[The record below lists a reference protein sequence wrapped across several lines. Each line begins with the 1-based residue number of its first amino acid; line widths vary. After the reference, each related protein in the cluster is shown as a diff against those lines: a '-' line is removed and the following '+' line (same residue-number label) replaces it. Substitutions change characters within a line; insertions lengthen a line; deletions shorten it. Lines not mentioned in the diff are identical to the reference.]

1 MPLDP
6 PGELPATDIL
16 AEPCVAPA
24 GRGHPALHFHAPS
37 LCYLGSMLISRLR
50 AIVIVLLLVIPA
62 FAKEE
67 KYSKARPVQLTSE
80 GNKWAEKTLRKM
92 SLEEKI
98 GQIIQIRAY
107 ADFLNVESDAYRQ
120 VSEAIKKYHLGSII
134 LTVRV
139 SDGLL
144 VKDLPYEAAAVTN
157 LFQKES
163 KLPLLVAADFERG
176 LSMRL
181 NETPAFPHAM
191 AFGATQNPEFEE
203 KFAAITAQESRA
215 IGVHWNFF
223 PVADVNI
230 NPKNPIIN
238 TRSFGE
244 DPQAVAAMVAAYIK
258 GSRENGLLST
268 AKHFP
273 GHGDTATDSHLG
285 VATVSGDTQRL
296 ESVELP
302 PFQKAVEAGVDS
314 IMVAHVTIPALEP
327 DADKVATTSRKVVTD
342 LLKDKMHFQGLIVT
356 DALEMHGLTRLYPE
370 NGPNPAGRAAVDAVK
385 AGNDMVL
392 LPSDLDGAFKGLVE
406 AVKNKEIS
414 QQQIDTSVLKILRA
428 KASLGLHKARLV
440 DLENVSR
447 MVSRPESIDFAQQVA
462 DSAATLVRDN
472 GQVLP
477 LPLSAQRLAGTYASA
492 GTYRSPGSEAAVVA
506 VVITDDVRSE
516 YGRVFEIEL
525 RRRSRAKVYLV
536 DADIA
541 GGMTPEILDAVRQ
554 AEKVVIAAYVVPTA
568 AKQTV
573 VNGQVTNTVGLND
586 ATGNLMQQ
594 LLRAAAQKTAVI
606 AMGNPYLAS
615 NFPSVQTYICTYS
628 NAPTSERSAVKL
640 LFGEMQLKGKLPV
653 SLPGIADRGFG
664 LELKPE
670 ELRVAT
676 APTKPT
682 SGAAQIE

>member
-1 MPLDP
+1 MLNRPLR
-6 PGELPATDIL
+6 TIIL
-16 AEPCVAPA
+16 
-24 GRGHPALHFHAPS
+24 
-37 LCYLGSMLISRLR
+37 
-50 AIVIVLLLVIPA
+50 VLLFVIPV

-67 KYSKARPVQLTSE
+67 KFSKAGPVQLTSE
-80 GNKWAEKTLRKM
+80 GNKWAERTLKKM

-98 GQIIQIRAY
+98 GQLIQVRAY
-107 ADFLNVESDAYRQ
+107 ADFLNVESDEYKQ
-120 VSEAIKKYHLGSII
+120 VRDEIKKYHLGSII

-139 SDGLL
+139 SDGILL
-144 VKDLPYEAAAVTN
+144 KDLPYEAGAITN
-157 LFQKES
+157 LLQRES

-191 AFGATQNPEFEE
+191 AFGATYNPEFEE
-203 KFAAITAQESRA
+203 KFAEITAQESRA
-215 IGVHWNFF
+215 IGVHWNYY

-244 DPQAVAAMVAAYIK
+244 DPQQVAAMVAAYVK
-258 GSRENGLLST
+258 GSRQYGLLST

-285 VATVSGDTQRL
+285 VAMVSGDLPRL

-302 PFQKAVEAGVDS
+302 PFEKAVEAGVDS

-327 DADKVATTSRKVVTD
+327 DTDKVATTSHKIVTD
-342 LLKDKMHFQGLIVT
+342 LLKDKFHFQGLIVT

-370 NGPNPAGRAAVDAVK
+370 NGANPAGRAAVDAMK
-385 AGNDMVL
+385 AGNDMIL
-392 LPSDLDGAFKGLVE
+392 LPSDLDGAFNGLLQ
-406 AVKNKEIS
+406 AVKNRDIS
-414 QQQIDTSVLKILRA
+414 QNQIDASVLKVLRA

-440 DLENVSR
+440 DLEQISHI
-447 MVSRPESIDFAQQVA
+447 VSRPESLDFAQQVA
-462 DSAATLVRDN
+462 DAAITLVRDS

-477 LPLSAQRLAGTYASA
+477 LPAPQPRSA
-492 GTYRSPGSEAAVVA
+492 GTNAQPRAYRAPGTASPISPILG

-516 YGRVFEIEL
+516 YGRLFELEL
-525 RRRSRAKVYLV
+525 RRRAHGTKVYFV
-536 DADIA
+536 DAGIA
-541 GGMTPEILDAVRQ
+541 TAMTPEIVEAAKQ
-554 AEKVVIAAYVVPTA
+554 ADKVVVAAYVVPTA

-573 VNGQVTNTVGLND
+573 VNGQLTNTVGLND

-594 LLRAAAQKTAVI
+594 LLEAAGPKMAVI
-606 AMGNPYLAS
+606 AMGNPYLAM
-615 NFPSVQTYICTYS
+615 NFPEVQTYICTYS

-640 LFGEMQLKGKLPV
+640 LFGEMQTKGKLPV
-653 SLPGIADRGFG
+653 TLPGIAERGSG

-670 ELRVAT
+670 EMRVAS
-676 APTKPT
+676 APQKTI
-682 SGAAQIE
+682 SGAAQIQ

>member
-1 MPLDP
+1 MLTPKLQA
-6 PGELPATDIL
+6 LL
-16 AEPCVAPA
+16 FVA
-24 GRGHPALHFHAPS
+24 
-37 LCYLGSMLISRLR
+37 
-50 AIVIVLLLVIPA
+50 LLVIPA

-67 KYSKARPVQLTSE
+67 KFSRAAPVQLTAE
-80 GNKWAEKTLRKM
+80 GNKWAEKTLKKM

-98 GQIIQIRAY
+98 GQMIQIRAY
-107 ADFLNVESDAYRQ
+107 ADFVNIESDAYRQ
-120 VSEAIKKYHLGSII
+120 VNDAIQKYHLGSII

-139 SDGLL
+139 YDGLL
-144 VKDLPYEAAAVTN
+144 LKDLPYEAAAITN
-157 LFQKES
+157 LFQKAS

-191 AFGATQNPEFEE
+191 AFGATQNPDFEQR
-203 KFAAITAQESRA
+203 FAAITAQESRA

-244 DPQAVAAMVAAYIK
+244 EPRAVAAMVAAYIK
-258 GSRENGLLST
+258 GSRENGMLST

-285 VATVSGDTQRL
+285 VATVSGDTERL

-314 IMVAHVTIPALEP
+314 VMVAHVTIPALEP
-327 DADKVATTSRKVVTD
+327 DTDKVATTSHKIVTD

-406 AVKNKEIS
+406 AVKSKEIS
-414 QQQIDTSVLKILRA
+414 QQQIDASVLRILRA

-440 DLENVSR
+440 KLEDVAR
-447 MVSRPESIDFAQQVA
+447 LVSRPESIDFAQQVA
-462 DSAATLVRDN
+462 DSATTLVRDN

-477 LPLSAQRLAGTYASA
+477 LSSSIQRVPGTN
-492 GTYRSPGSEAAVVA
+492 GTGNAYRSAVAGGLVA
-506 VVITDDVRSE
+506 VLITDDVRSE

-525 RRRSRAKVYLV
+525 RRRARGTKVYLV
-536 DADIA
+536 DGTIA
-541 GGMTPEILDAVRQ
+541 GSMTPEILDAVKH
-554 AEKVVIAAYVVPTA
+554 ADKVVAAAYVVPTA

-573 VNGQVTNTVGLND
+573 VNGQLTNTVGLND
-586 ATGNLMQQ
+586 ATGTLMQQ
-594 LLRAAAQKTAVI
+594 LLGAAGQKTAVI

-615 NFPSVQTYICTYS
+615 GFPSVQTYICTYS

-640 LFGEMQLKGKLPV
+640 LFGEMQLKGKLPI
-653 SLPGIADRGFG
+653 SLPGIAERGFG

-670 ELRVAT
+670 ELSVA
-676 APTKPT
+676 AVPAKSR

>member
-1 MPLDP
+1 
-6 PGELPATDIL
+6 
-16 AEPCVAPA
+16 
-24 GRGHPALHFHAPS
+24 
-37 LCYLGSMLISRLR
+37 MLISWLR

-191 AFGATQNPEFEE
+191 AFGATQNPGFEE

>member
-1 MPLDP
+1 MLNPK
-6 PGELPATDIL
+6 LPAIIL
-16 AEPCVAPA
+16 
-24 GRGHPALHFHAPS
+24 
-37 LCYLGSMLISRLR
+37 I
-50 AIVIVLLLVIPA
+50 LLLVFPA

-67 KYSKARPVQLTSE
+67 KFSKAGPVQLTSD
-80 GNKWAEKTLRKM
+80 GNKWAEKTLKKM

-98 GQIIQIRAY
+98 GQMIQIRAY

-120 VSEAIKKYHLGSII
+120 VSDAIKKYHLGSII

-139 SDGLL
+139 CDGLL
-144 VKDLPYEAAAVTN
+144 LKDLPYEAAAITN

-191 AFGATQNPEFEE
+191 AFGATQNPEFEQ

-215 IGVHWNFF
+215 IGVHWNYF

-244 DPQAVAAMVAAYIK
+244 DPQAVAAMVAAYVK
-258 GSRENGLLST
+258 GSRENGMLST

-285 VATVSGDTQRL
+285 VATVSGDSQRL

-327 DADKVATTSRKVVTD
+327 DADKVATTSHKIVTD

-385 AGNDMVL
+385 AGNDMVI
-392 LPSDLDGAFKGLVE
+392 LPSDLDGAFKGLVD
-406 AVKNKEIS
+406 AVKSKEIS
-414 QQQIDTSVLKILRA
+414 QQQIDASVLRILRA

-447 MVSRPESIDFAQQVA
+447 VVSRPESIDFAQQVA
-462 DSAATLVRDN
+462 DSATTLVRNN

-477 LPLSAQRLAGTYASA
+477 LPLSVQRASGTNAAGNA
-492 GTYRSPGSEAAVVA
+492 YRSPGAGTPLVA

-525 RRRSRAKVYLV
+525 RRRARGLKVYFV
-536 DADIA
+536 DATIA
-541 GGMTPEILDAVRQ
+541 NGMTPEILDAVKQ
-554 AEKVVIAAYVVPTA
+554 AEKVVVAAYVVPTA
-568 AKQTV
+568 AKQAV

-594 LLRAAAQKTAVI
+594 LLDAAGQKTAVI
-606 AMGNPYLAS
+606 ALGNPYLVS

-676 APTKPT
+676 APVKTT
-682 SGAAQIE
+682 SGAAQIQ

>member
-1 MPLDP
+1 MLNPR
-6 PGELPATDIL
+6 LPAIII
-16 AEPCVAPA
+16 
-24 GRGHPALHFHAPS
+24 ALLF
-37 LCYLGSMLISRLR
+37 
-50 AIVIVLLLVIPA
+50 VLPA

-67 KYSKARPVQLTSE
+67 KFSKAGPVQLTSD
-80 GNKWAEKTLRKM
+80 GNKWAEKTLKRM
-92 SLEEKI
+92 SVEEKI
-98 GQIIQIRAY
+98 GQMIQIRAY

-120 VSEAIKKYHLGSII
+120 VSDAIKKYHLGSII

-139 SDGLL
+139 YDGLL
-144 VKDLPYEAAAVTN
+144 LKDLPYEAAAITN

-191 AFGATQNPEFEE
+191 AFGATQNPEFEQR
-203 KFAAITAQESRA
+203 FAAITAQESRA

-244 DPQAVAAMVAAYIK
+244 DPQAVAAMVAAYVK
-258 GSRENGLLST
+258 GSRENGMLST

-285 VATVSGDTQRL
+285 VATVSGDTQRI

-314 IMVAHVTIPALEP
+314 VMIAHVTIPALEP
-327 DADKVATTSRKVVTD
+327 DADKVATTSHKIVTD

-370 NGPNPAGRAAVDAVK
+370 NGPNPAGRAAVDTVK

-392 LPSDLDGAFKGLVE
+392 LPSDLEGAFKALVE
-406 AVKNKEIS
+406 AVKSKEIS
-414 QQQIDTSVLKILRA
+414 QQQIDASVLKILRA
-428 KASLGLHKARLV
+428 KASLGLHKARRV
-440 DLENVSR
+440 DLENVAR
-447 MVSRPESIDFAQQVA
+447 VVSLPQSIDFAQQVA

-472 GQVLP
+472 RQVLP
-477 LPLSAQRLAGTYASA
+477 LPLSTQQIPGTN
-492 GTYRSPGSEAAVVA
+492 GTVGAYRSPRVGMPLIGVI
-506 VVITDDVRSE
+506 ITDDVRSE

-525 RRRSRAKVYLV
+525 RRRARGTRVFVV
-536 DADIA
+536 DGSIA
-541 GGMTPEILDAVRQ
+541 RGMTPEILDAVKQ
-554 AEKVVIAAYVVPTA
+554 AEKVVVAAYVVPTA
-568 AKQTV
+568 AKQTI
-573 VNGQVTNTVGLND
+573 VNGQLTNTVGLND

-594 LLRAAAQKTAVI
+594 LLDVAGQKTAVI

-628 NAPTSERSAVKL
+628 NAPTAERSAVKL

-653 SLPGIADRGFG
+653 SLPGIAERGFG

-676 APTKPT
+676 APAKST

>member
-1 MPLDP
+1 MFNSHRR
-6 PGELPATDIL
+6 AAIL
-16 AEPCVAPA
+16 
-24 GRGHPALHFHAPS
+24 
-37 LCYLGSMLISRLR
+37 I
-50 AIVIVLLLVIPA
+50 LLLVIPV
-62 FAKEE
+62 FAKDE
-67 KYSKARPVQLTSE
+67 KFSKVGPVQLTAE
-80 GNKWAEKTLRKM
+80 GNKWAEKTLKKM

-98 GQIIQIRAY
+98 GQMIQVRAY
-107 ADFLNVESDAYRQ
+107 ADFQNVDSNEYKEVAG
-120 VSEAIKKYHLGSII
+120 EIKKYHLGSII
-134 LTVRV
+134 VTVRV
-139 SDGLL
+139 ADGLL
-144 VKDLPYEAAAVTN
+144 LKDLPYEAAALNN
-157 LFQKES
+157 LLQNES

-191 AFGATQNPEFEE
+191 AFGATNDPKLEE
-203 KFAAITAQESRA
+203 KFGEITAQESRA
-215 IGVHWNFF
+215 IGVHWNFY

-244 DPQAVAAMVAAYIK
+244 DPQAVAAMVAAYVK
-258 GSRENGLLST
+258 GSRDYGMLST

-285 VATVSGDTQRL
+285 VAMVSGDIPRL
-296 ESVELP
+296 DSVELP
-302 PFQKAVEAGVDS
+302 PFEKAVEAGVDS
-314 IMVAHVTIPALEP
+314 VMIAHVTIPALEP
-327 DADKVATTSRKVVTD
+327 DADKVATTSHKIVTD

-392 LPSDLDGAFKGLVE
+392 LPSDLDGAFTGLVQ
-406 AVKNKEIS
+406 AVKRGEIS
-414 QQQIDTSVLKILRA
+414 QKQIDGSVLKVLRA
-428 KASLGLHKARLV
+428 KASLGLYKARLV
-440 DLENVSR
+440 DLEQVSHI
-447 MVSRPESIDFAQQVA
+447 VSRPESLDFAQQVA
-462 DSAATLVRDN
+462 DRAVTLVRDG

-477 LPLSAQRLAGTYASA
+477 IVASPPRPPGAGTADSAYHSA
-492 GTYRSPGSEAAVVA
+492 GAGAPLVA

-516 YGRVFEIEL
+516 YGRVFEVEL
-525 RRRSRAKVYLV
+525 RRRSRGTKVYLV
-536 DADIA
+536 DSTIA
-541 GGMTPEILDAVRQ
+541 TAMTPEILEAAKQ
-554 AEKVVIAAYVVPTA
+554 AQKVIVAAYVVPTA

-573 VNGQVTNTVGLND
+573 VNGQLTNTVGLGD

-594 LLRAAAQKTAVI
+594 LLDAAATKTAVI
-606 AMGNPYLAS
+606 AMGNPYLAM
-615 NFPSVQTYICTYS
+615 NFPAVQTYICTYS

-670 ELRVAT
+670 ELRVAAAGSNT
-676 APTKPT
+676 T
-682 SGAAQIE
+682 SGVAQIQ

>member
-1 MPLDP
+1 
-6 PGELPATDIL
+6 
-16 AEPCVAPA
+16 
-24 GRGHPALHFHAPS
+24 
-37 LCYLGSMLISRLR
+37 MLISRLR

-541 GGMTPEILDAVRQ
+541 AGMTPEILDAVRQ

>member
-1 MPLDP
+1 
-6 PGELPATDIL
+6 
-16 AEPCVAPA
+16 
-24 GRGHPALHFHAPS
+24 
-37 LCYLGSMLISRLR
+37 MLISRLR

>member
-1 MPLDP
+1 
-6 PGELPATDIL
+6 
-16 AEPCVAPA
+16 
-24 GRGHPALHFHAPS
+24 
-37 LCYLGSMLISRLR
+37 MLISSLR

-492 GTYRSPGSEAAVVA
+492 SAYRSPGSEAAVVA

>member
-1 MPLDP
+1 MRFPN
-6 PGELPATDIL
+6 
-16 AEPCVAPA
+16 V
-24 GRGHPALHFHAPS
+24 
-37 LCYLGSMLISRLR
+37 R
-50 AIVIVLLLVIPA
+50 AIICALLLITPA

-67 KYSKARPVQLTSE
+67 KFSKAGPVQLTSD
-80 GNKWAEKTLRKM
+80 GNKWAEKTLKKM
-92 SLEEKI
+92 TLEEKI
-98 GQIIQIRAY
+98 GQMIQIRAY

-120 VSEAIKKYHLGSII
+120 VSDAIKRYRLGSII

-139 SDGLL
+139 YDGLL
-144 VKDLPYEAAAVTN
+144 LKDLPYEAAAITN

-191 AFGATQNPEFEE
+191 AFGATQNPEFEQ

-244 DPQAVAAMVAAYIK
+244 DPQAVASMVAAYVK
-258 GSRENGLLST
+258 GSRENGMLST

-285 VATVSGDTQRL
+285 VATVSGDAQRL

-302 PFQKAVEAGVDS
+302 PFQKAIEAGVDS
-314 IMVAHVTIPALEP
+314 IMIAHVTTPALEP
-327 DADKVATTSRKVVTD
+327 DADKVATTSHRIVTD

-414 QQQIDTSVLKILRA
+414 QQQIDGSVLRILRA

-440 DLENVSR
+440 NLEDVSR
-447 MVSRPESIDFAQQVA
+447 IVSRPESIDFAQQVA
-462 DSAATLVRDN
+462 DRATTLVRDN

-477 LPLSAQRLAGTYASA
+477 LSRAASRPPGTTETPGA
-492 GTYRSPGSEAAVVA
+492 YRSPGIGSPLIA

-516 YGRVFEIEL
+516 YGRVFDIEL
-525 RRRSRAKVYLV
+525 RRRARGTKVYFV
-536 DADIA
+536 DGTVA
-541 GGMTPEILDAVRQ
+541 GGMTPEILEAVKQ
-554 AEKVVIAAYVVPTA
+554 AEKVVVAAYVVPTA

-594 LLRAAAQKTAVI
+594 LLETAGQKMAVI

-628 NAPTSERSAVKL
+628 NAPTSERSAMKL

-670 ELRVAT
+670 ELRAAT
-676 APTKPT
+676 VPTKTT